1 MKLDDAVAIVVHD
14 SPAELNAA
22 VARRIEQII
31 QLAIR
36 ERGLARIALAG
47 GETPR
52 GCYELLRRSSL
63 DWALVHIYF
72 GDERCLPRGDIRRN
86 DTMAYEALLR
96 HVPIPQ
102 ANIHPILAERGPRIA
117 ALEYAE
123 LLERVLPF
131 DLVLLG
137 MGEDGHT
144 ASLFPGSEATGLE
157 DTVVPVFDA
166 PKWPE
171 QRVSLGFGALNG
183 ARTKLFLVA
192 GEAKR
197 AALGQ
202 IAQGVTLPAARIFA
216 AEWHIDRAALP
227 DELSAK
233 S

>member
-1 MKLDDAVAIVVHD
+1 MKLDAANAFVVHD
-14 SPAELNAA
+14 SPVELYAA
-22 VARRIEQII
+22 VARRIEQIA
-31 QLAIR
+31 QSAIR

-52 GCYELLRRSSL
+52 GCYERLRRSSL

-96 HVPIPQ
+96 HISIPRE
-102 ANIHPILAERGPRIA
+102 NIHPILAERGPRIG

-123 LLERVLPF
+123 LLEPVLPL

-144 ASLFPGSEATGLE
+144 ASIFPGSAATGQE
-157 DTVVPVFDA
+157 GTVFPVLDA
-166 PKWPE
+166 PKWPA

-183 ARTKLFLVA
+183 ARSKLFLVA

-202 IAQGVTLPAARIFA
+202 IAQGATLPAARIVA